1 MAELDTVVLR
11 DPESTMTAT
20 FVPAAGMIGTS
31 FSDGDL
37 EFLGQRRG
45 LDAYLT
51 NAKTMGIPLLYPWA
65 NRLGA
70 TTYDVDGGAVTL
82 TPGSGGVRTDEH
94 GSPMHGVLAAYPGWR
109 ITEQSANSVA
119 AAVDF
124 SRPGLLASF
133 PFPHVLTQRVTL
145 TTRVLTIETSVRPST
160 SAAVP
165 LCFGHHPYLTIPD
178 VPRADWV
185 LQTPALR
192 HLPTDDR
199 GLPTGATEDWAARFG
214 PLGDTA
220 YDDGFDRVPDGA
232 QFVLSGGGHRI
243 TVTFE
248 TGYPAAQLFAPPGDA
263 LVAIEP
269 MAAPTD
275 ALRRGGYRFA
285 SPGRPVTA
293 RFSIGVSE
301 IPAGAAHF

>member
-1 MAELDTVVLR
+1 MAELDTVVLS
-11 DPESTMTAT
+11 DPESAMTAT

-31 FSDGDL
+31 FSDGDV

-45 LDAYLT
+45 LAAYLT

-70 TTYDVDGGAVTL
+70 TTYDVDGAVVTL
-82 TPGSGGVRTDEH
+82 TPGSGGVRVDQH
-94 GSPMHGVLAAYPGWR
+94 GSPMHGVLAAYPGWV
-109 ITEQSANSVA
+109 ITEQSPNAVT

-124 SRPGLLASF
+124 NRPGLLASF

-145 TTRVLTIETSVRPST
+145 VSRRLTVETTTRPST

-165 LCFGHHPYLTIPD
+165 LCFGYHPYLTIPG
-178 VPRADWV
+178 VPRQDWV
-185 LQTPALR
+185 LETPGMR

-199 GLPTGATEDWAARFG
+199 GLPSGVVEAWPASSA
-214 PLGDTA
+214 PLGDTV
-220 YDDGFDRVPDGA
+220 YDDGFDQVPDGA
-232 QFVLSGGGHRI
+232 QFILSGGDHRI

-275 ALRRGGYRFA
+275 ALRRDGYRVA
-285 SPGRPVTA
+285 SPGRPAVA
-293 RFSIGVSE
+293 RFSISVN
-301 IPAGAAHF
+301 

>member
-1 MAELDTVVLR
+1 MAELDTVVLC
-11 DPESTMTAT
+11 DPESAMTAT
-20 FVPAAGMIGTS
+20 FVPGAGMIGTS
-31 FSDGDL
+31 LTDGDL

-45 LDAYLT
+45 LEAYLT

-65 NRLGA
+65 NRLGGN
-70 TTYDVDGGAVTL
+70 TYDVDGAVVTL
-82 TPGSGGVRTDEH
+82 TPGAGGVRVDPN
-94 GSPMHGVLAAYPGWR
+94 GSPMHGTLAAYPGWLV
-109 ITEQSANSVA
+109 TEQSTNSVT

-124 SRPGLLASF
+124 NRPGLLASF

-145 TTRVLTIETSVRPST
+145 VGRVLTVDTVVRPSA

-165 LCFGHHPYLTIPD
+165 LCFGYHPYVTIPG
-178 VPRADWV
+178 VPREDWI
-185 LQTPALR
+185 LETPTMR

-199 GLPTGATEDWAARFG
+199 GLPSGAAEAWPARSA

-220 YDDGFDRVPDGA
+220 YDDGFDEVPDGA
-232 QFVLSGGGHRI
+232 QFILRGGDHRI

-275 ALRRGGYRFA
+275 ALRRGGYRLA
-285 SPGRPVTA
+285 APGRPATA
-293 RFSIGVSE
+293 RFSIKVN
-301 IPAGAAHF
+301 